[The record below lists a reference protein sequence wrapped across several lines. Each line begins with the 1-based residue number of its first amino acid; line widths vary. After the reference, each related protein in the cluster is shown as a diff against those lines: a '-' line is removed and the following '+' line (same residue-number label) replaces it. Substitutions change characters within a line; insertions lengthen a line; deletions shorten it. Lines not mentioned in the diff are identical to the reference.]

1 MNITTP
7 TTPISSQPP
16 LTIKGRSRCTPS
28 YLVRGSWR
36 EIVVFGILLFAFCI
50 FVPRA
55 NAGIIIRPPSYLGLQ
70 QGLVG
75 CWTFDGS
82 YSKAPDC
89 SGNNNTGTLTNGPVK
104 TTGQVGQALSFDGSN
119 DFVALQTAASLN
131 ITSDISTSAWI
142 KTSSSSRNQI
152 IIGGYQNGGAF
163 PGYGFAV
170 GVIFGACASGTLDFW
185 DGTAWR
191 CGNATVN

>member
-104 TTGQVGQALSFDGSN
+104 TQGKIGQALSFDAGTDYVSVPHSAN
-119 DFVALQTAASLN
+119 FNPGANPFTV
-131 ITSDISTSAWI
+131 STWI
-142 KTSSSSRNQI
+142 KTTNNSAAQFILSHYVSS
-152 IIGGYQNGGAF
+152 
-163 PGYGFAV
+163 PGWG
-170 GVIFGACASGTLDFW
+170 L
-185 DGTAWR
+185 
-191 CGNATVN
+191 